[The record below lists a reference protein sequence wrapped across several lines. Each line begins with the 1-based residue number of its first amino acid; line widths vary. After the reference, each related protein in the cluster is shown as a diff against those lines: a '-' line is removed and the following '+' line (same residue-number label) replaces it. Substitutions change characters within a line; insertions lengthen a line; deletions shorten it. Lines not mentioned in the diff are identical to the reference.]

1 MSRRKL
7 LLPWVVASVALL
19 ASCTDEKVNPLG
31 TTSSVASSS
40 DSASA
45 SSGTGATGGMGGM
58 TNGPELLAGAS
69 CDPMVPSR
77 CGFPFPSNVY
87 LVNEPKNATGKRVAF
102 GVDTLPIHPAKG
114 HVPASIVAD
123 SDGFS
128 PGQAPMVD
136 MPGATATG
144 LPTQHTIAESI
155 ATTSPTILLD
165 TETGQLIPH
174 FAEIDMNGAPGD
186 RVLMVRPVVR
196 PPDAH
201 RLVVAVR
208 KVVDETNTLIPPT
221 PVFKALRNKT
231 PSDEPSV
238 ELRRVLYEDIFT
250 KLELAGVP
258 RDSLQVAWDY
268 TTASRQNN
276 TSRLVEMRDKALA
289 ALGPA
294 GPAYVIDTVT
304 DDPNPEIKRRIEG
317 RFTVPL
323 FLDGA
328 GPGASLKLDGEGHPV
343 QNGTAEYPFIVQIPH
358 GAVSGTPG
366 AILQNGHGLLG
377 SRNEGRNGY
386 LAKIANRGNFVTIA
400 VDLIGMAEEDEV
412 TAVNAIVKDPMLFRP
427 FVDRQLQGMV
437 NELVA
442 MRMMIA
448 GPFAADPATMPNGTP
463 TIAPARRFYRGDS
476 QGGIFGATYMTL
488 TTDVTRGL
496 LGEPGAPYN
505 LLLNRSVDFA
515 DFFGLLAAK
524 YPSQRDVQLVLGI
537 VQMLWDRMEPTGF
550 IPYLRSGEL
559 AIGERGPV
567 PHDVL
572 IHAAIGDHQV
582 TPLGAEL
589 IARAIG
595 AKSLTPAVRPI
606 WGVPEASGLIEG
618 AAIVEYDYG
627 ALVPP
632 VPDTNVPTTADSS
645 TDPHDWVRE
654 EISAI
659 DQSAQFFF
667 TGQITP
673 FCSGACDPD

>member
-1 MSRRKL
+1 MNRTKHL
-7 LLPWVVASVALL
+7 LSSLLRSLACLAVA
-19 ASCTDEKVNPLG
+19 ASCADETVNPLG
-31 TTSSVASSS
+31 TTSGTTSVTSS

-45 SSGTGATGGMGGM
+45 SSSSGSGATGGMGGM
-58 TNGPELLAGAS
+58 PNGPELLGGAS

-87 LVNEPKNATGKRVAF
+87 LVNEPKNASGKRVAF
-102 GVDTLPIHPAKG
+102 GVDTLPTHPSKG
-114 HVPASIVAD
+114 HIPPSIVAD

-155 ATTSPTILLD
+155 AVTSPTILLD
-165 TETGQLIPH
+165 TETGQLVPH
-174 FAEIDMNGAPGD
+174 FAEIDMNGEPGD
-186 RVLMVRPVVR
+186 RLLMIRPVVR
-196 PPDAH
+196 PPDGH
-201 RLVVAVR
+201 RFVVAVR
-208 KVVDETNTLIPPT
+208 KVVDDTNTPIPPT
-221 PVFKALRNKT
+221 PVFKALRDKT
-231 PSDEPSV
+231 PSDDPSV
-238 ELRRVLYEDIFT
+238 EPRRVLYEDIFT
-250 KLELAGVP
+250 KLELAGIP
-258 RDSLQVAWDY
+258 RNSLQVAWDY
-268 TTASRQNN
+268 TTASRHNN

-289 ALGPA
+289 TLGPD

-317 RFTVPL
+317 HFTVPL

-328 GPGASLKLDGEGHPV
+328 GPGASLMLDADGHPV
-343 QNGTAEYPFIVQIPH
+343 QNGTADYPFIVQIPH
-358 GAVSGTPG
+358 AAINGTPG

-400 VDLIGMAEEDEV
+400 VDLIGMAEEDEQ
-412 TAVNAIVKDPMLFRP
+412 TAVAAIVQDPKIFRP

-442 MRMMIA
+442 MRMMMGA
-448 GPFAADPATMPNGTP
+448 FAADPQTMPNGMP
-463 TIAPARRFYRGDS
+463 TISPARRFYRGDS
-476 QGGIFGATYMTL
+476 QGGIFGATYMTI

-505 LLLNRSVDFA
+505 FILNRSVDFGQ
-515 DFFGLLAAK
+515 FFDLLAVK

-537 VQMLWDRMEPTGF
+537 VQMLWDRIEPNGF

-559 AIGERGPV
+559 AM
-567 PHDVL
+567 PHEVL

-589 IARAIG
+589 IARAVG
-595 AKSLTPAVRPI
+595 AKSLAPAVRPI

-618 AAIVEYDYG
+618 AAIVEYDYKS
-627 ALVPP
+627 LVPP

-645 TDPHDWVRE
+645 TDPHDWVRQE
-654 EISAI
+654 LSAI

-673 FCSGACDPD
+673 FCAGACDPD